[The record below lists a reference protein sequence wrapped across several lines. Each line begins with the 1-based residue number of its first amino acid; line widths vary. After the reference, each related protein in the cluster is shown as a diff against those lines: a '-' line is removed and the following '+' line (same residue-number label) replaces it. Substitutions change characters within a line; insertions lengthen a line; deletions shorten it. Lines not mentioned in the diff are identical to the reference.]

1 MSTYEKYFGEFEKM
15 FFANCAVTVLVQ
27 SCVGGIAAMAIL
39 MNGTGIAQMLQLFA
53 VVILSIGFNGTILST
68 QKPKVV
74 YNAFLLALTVNLILA
89 VINFAL

>member
-1 MSTYEKYFGEFEKM
+1 MSTYEKYFGEFERM

-39 MNGTGIAQMLQLFA
+39 MNGTGLVQMLQLFA
-53 VVILSIGFNGTILST
+53 VVILSIGFFGTVLST
-68 QKPKVV
+68 QKPKIV
-74 YNAFLLALTVNLILA
+74 YNAFLLAVTVNLILA

>member
-1 MSTYEKYFGEFEKM
+1 MSTYEKYFGEFERM

-39 MNGTGIAQMLQLFA
+39 MNGTGLVQMLQLFA
-53 VVILSIGFNGTILST
+53 VVILSIGFNGTVLST
-68 QKPKVV
+68 QKPKIV
-74 YNAFLLALTVNLILA
+74 YNAFLLAVTVNLILA